1 MEKKIADS
9 LRDLW
14 DNIKHTSIHII
25 GVQKEKTERKDPT
38 KQWAFHLTHCGIRLY
53 KFHSG
58 HFAMFQV
65 STQTFFFNIQNIV
78 IETS

>member
-1 MEKKIADS
+1 MVEIAATKCNREKRMEKKIADS

-38 KQWAFHLTHCGIRLY
+38 KQ
-53 KFHSG
+53 
-58 HFAMFQV
+58 
-65 STQTFFFNIQNIV
+65 
-78 IETS
+78 